1 MTDQTVEPVT
11 QQQETV
17 TKQKNPLR
25 IEQGRKLVEYNKRK
39 KKELKRLNKQITKQD
54 DIAEHKPRPDTSTY
68 VYVGGLSVLG
78 LAIGGYLLYNKF
90 KKLERNLIDVP
101 PPPVP
106 KASTEP
112 KRDIFEMLYKFYHI
126 IYKWLKTILKI

>member
-1 MTDQTVEPVT
+1 MTDQITEPVT

-25 IEQGRKLVEYNKRK
+25 IKQGKKLVEYNKC
-39 KKELKRLNKQITKQD
+39 KKEELKHLNEQITKQD
-54 DIAEHKPRPDTSTY
+54 DMAEHKPRSDTNTY
-68 VYVGGLSVLG
+68 VYAGSLNVLG

-90 KKLERNLIDVP
+90 KKPERNLINVP

-106 KASTEP
+106 KVSTEL
-112 KRDIFEMLYKFYHI
+112 KRDIFEML
-126 IYKWLKTILKI
+126 

>member
-1 MTDQTVEPVT
+1 MT

-39 KKELKRLNKQITKQD
+39 KEELKPLNDRITKQD
-54 DIAEHKPRPDTSTY
+54 DIAEHKPRPDTNAY
-68 VYVGGLSVLG
+68 VYASGLSVLG

-90 KKLERNLIDVP
+90 KKQKQNLIDIP
-101 PPPVP
+101 PPPVV
-106 KASTEP
+106 KNNTEP
-112 KRDIFEMLYKFYHI
+112 KRDIFEMY
-126 IYKWLKTILKI
+126 